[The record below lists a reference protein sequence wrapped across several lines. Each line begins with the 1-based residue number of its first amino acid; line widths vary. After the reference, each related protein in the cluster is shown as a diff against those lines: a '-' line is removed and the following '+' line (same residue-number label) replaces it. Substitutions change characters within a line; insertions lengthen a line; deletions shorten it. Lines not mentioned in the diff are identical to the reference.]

1 MTFWCGENCGILHKH
16 FYRPKLQQDI
26 SKYIM
31 LDHVFID
38 AIGLIDDANGL
49 ID

>member
-1 MTFWCGENCGILHKH
+1 MIYNLIAK
-16 FYRPKLQQDI
+16 RQQL
-26 SKYIM
+26 KEL

-38 AIGLIDDANGL
+38 ANGL